1 MSLFDLTGKVAVVT
15 GSSKGIGRA
24 IAERLAEHGAK
35 VVVSSRKA
43 DICETV
49 AAGIRARGGEAEV
62 IPCHIARKE
71 ELKKLVDQTSALWG
85 GIDIMV
91 SNAAVNPYLGPAT
104 GASDEVY
111 ERVMGANVRSNF
123 WLANMVCPQMAE
135 RGGGSFIIVSSIGGF
150 RGSASLGLYGISK
163 AADMQLARNIAVEWG
178 PKNVRAN
185 CIAPGLVRH
194 RFRRARCG
202 RTRCATARRRATTR
216 CSASA
221 NRTRSPG
228 QRSSLHLRQA
238 VLSRAKLLL
247 SMVARWL
254 ASYCRRTTELTRE
267 EAEALDRADQ
277 LAAFRGRFVH
287 PDGVIYLDGNSLG
300 LLPKATP
307 ARVAQVIEQEWG
319 QSLIRSWTDHGWI
332 DLQFRVGDKIAQLI
346 GAAPGTTVVADS
358 TSVNLFKLLAAALDQ
373 RPGRM
378 VILTEEGNFPTD
390 LYIAQGLAAL
400 LQRGH
405 ELRSVPAVH
414 LAQALDSQVAVLM
427 LTHVNYRS
435 GAMHNMASL
444 TRAAHAAGALVVWD
458 LSHSVGVVPL
468 RLAADE
474 ARYGGR
480 LWLQVSERWSGGA
493 GVSLRWAAYADRSAI
508 AADRLAGTCGTVCIR
523 KFYRPATGIA
533 RAVVGTPPI
542 LSLAALEVGIDIG
555 LEAPIHAIRT
565 KSLKLA
571 DLFMALMEQEAGFTA
586 LTPTEPA
593 LRGSQ
598 VSFAHPDG
606 YAIMQSLI
614 GRGVI
619 GDFRAPD
626 VLRFGLA
633 PLYVRFVDVWDA
645 VTELRDVMR
654 GEVWRDDGF
663 QQRRKVT

>member
-1 MSLFDLTGKVAVVT
+1 
-15 GSSKGIGRA
+15 
-24 IAERLAEHGAK
+24 
-35 VVVSSRKA
+35 
-43 DICETV
+43 
-49 AAGIRARGGEAEV
+49 
-62 IPCHIARKE
+62 
-71 ELKKLVDQTSALWG
+71 
-85 GIDIMV
+85 
-91 SNAAVNPYLGPAT
+91 
-104 GASDEVY
+104 
-111 ERVMGANVRSNF
+111 
-123 WLANMVCPQMAE
+123 
-135 RGGGSFIIVSSIGGF
+135 
-150 RGSASLGLYGISK
+150 
-163 AADMQLARNIAVEWG
+163 
-178 PKNVRAN
+178 
-185 CIAPGLVRH
+185 
-194 RFRRARCG
+194 
-202 RTRCATARRRATTR
+202 
-216 CSASA
+216 
-221 NRTRSPG
+221 
-228 QRSSLHLRQA
+228 
-238 VLSRAKLLL
+238 
-247 SMVARWL
+247 MVARWL

-267 EAEALDRADQ
+267 EAEALDRADE

-405 ELRSVPAVH
+405 ELRSVPAAR

-474 ARYGGR
+474 ADMAVGCGYKYLNGGPGAPAFLYVGQHMQTDLR
-480 LWLQVSERWSGGA
+480 LPLTGWLGHAEPFAFESS
-493 GVSLRWAAYADRSAI
+493 
-508 AADRLAGTCGTVCIR
+508 
-523 KFYRPATGIA
+523 YRPATGIA

-571 DLFMALMEQEAGFTA
+571 DLFMALMKQEAGFTA

-598 VSFAHPDG
+598 VSFAHPEG

-633 PLYVRFVDVWDA
+633 PLHVRFVDVWDA
-645 VTELRDVMR
+645 VTVLRDVMR
-654 GEVWRDDGF
+654 GEAWRDPGF

>member
-1 MSLFDLTGKVAVVT
+1 
-15 GSSKGIGRA
+15 
-24 IAERLAEHGAK
+24 
-35 VVVSSRKA
+35 
-43 DICETV
+43 
-49 AAGIRARGGEAEV
+49 
-62 IPCHIARKE
+62 
-71 ELKKLVDQTSALWG
+71 
-85 GIDIMV
+85 
-91 SNAAVNPYLGPAT
+91 
-104 GASDEVY
+104 
-111 ERVMGANVRSNF
+111 
-123 WLANMVCPQMAE
+123 
-135 RGGGSFIIVSSIGGF
+135 
-150 RGSASLGLYGISK
+150 
-163 AADMQLARNIAVEWG
+163 
-178 PKNVRAN
+178 
-185 CIAPGLVRH
+185 
-194 RFRRARCG
+194 
-202 RTRCATARRRATTR
+202 
-216 CSASA
+216 
-221 NRTRSPG
+221 
-228 QRSSLHLRQA
+228 
-238 VLSRAKLLL
+238 
-247 SMVARWL
+247 MVARRL

-267 EAEALDRADQ
+267 EAEALDRADE

-405 ELRSVPAVH
+405 ELRAVPAAR

-435 GAMHNMASL
+435 GAMHNMPSL
-444 TRAAHAAGALVVWD
+444 TRAAHAAGALVLWD

-474 ARYGGR
+474 ADMAVGCGYKYLNGGPGAPAFLYVGQHMQTDLR
-480 LWLQVSERWSGGA
+480 LPLTGWLGHAEPFAFESS
-493 GVSLRWAAYADRSAI
+493 
-508 AADRLAGTCGTVCIR
+508 
-523 KFYRPATGIA
+523 YRPATGIA

-571 DLFMALMEQEAGFTA
+571 DLFMALMKQEAGFTA

-598 VSFAHPDG
+598 VSFAHPEG

-633 PLYVRFVDVWDA
+633 PLHVRFVDVWDA
-645 VTELRDVMR
+645 VTVLRDVMR
-654 GEVWRDDGF
+654 GEAWRDPGF

>member
-1 MSLFDLTGKVAVVT
+1 M
-15 GSSKGIGRA
+15 
-24 IAERLAEHGAK
+24 
-35 VVVSSRKA
+35 
-43 DICETV
+43 
-49 AAGIRARGGEAEV
+49 
-62 IPCHIARKE
+62 
-71 ELKKLVDQTSALWG
+71 
-85 GIDIMV
+85 
-91 SNAAVNPYLGPAT
+91 
-104 GASDEVY
+104 
-111 ERVMGANVRSNF
+111 
-123 WLANMVCPQMAE
+123 
-135 RGGGSFIIVSSIGGF
+135 
-150 RGSASLGLYGISK
+150 
-163 AADMQLARNIAVEWG
+163 
-178 PKNVRAN
+178 
-185 CIAPGLVRH
+185 
-194 RFRRARCG
+194 
-202 RTRCATARRRATTR
+202 
-216 CSASA
+216 
-221 NRTRSPG
+221 
-228 QRSSLHLRQA
+228 
-238 VLSRAKLLL
+238 
-247 SMVARWL
+247 
-254 ASYCRRTTELTRE
+254 
-267 EAEALDRADQ
+267 
-277 LAAFRGRFVH
+277 
-287 PDGVIYLDGNSLG
+287 IYLDGNSLG

-319 QSLIRSWTDHGWI
+319 QSLIRSWTDHAWI

-405 ELRSVPAVH
+405 ELRAVPAAR

-474 ARYGGR
+474 ADMAVGCGYKYLNGGPGAPAFLYVGQHMQTDLR
-480 LWLQVSERWSGGA
+480 LPLTGWLGHAEPFAFESS
-493 GVSLRWAAYADRSAI
+493 
-508 AADRLAGTCGTVCIR
+508 
-523 KFYRPATGIA
+523 YRPATGIA

-571 DLFMALMEQEAGFTA
+571 DLFMALMKQEAGFTA

-598 VSFAHPDG
+598 VSFAHPEG

-633 PLYVRFVDVWDA
+633 PLHVRFVDVWDA
-645 VTELRDVMR
+645 VTVLRDVMR
-654 GEVWRDDGF
+654 GEAWRDPGF

>member
-1 MSLFDLTGKVAVVT
+1 
-15 GSSKGIGRA
+15 
-24 IAERLAEHGAK
+24 
-35 VVVSSRKA
+35 
-43 DICETV
+43 
-49 AAGIRARGGEAEV
+49 
-62 IPCHIARKE
+62 
-71 ELKKLVDQTSALWG
+71 
-85 GIDIMV
+85 
-91 SNAAVNPYLGPAT
+91 
-104 GASDEVY
+104 
-111 ERVMGANVRSNF
+111 
-123 WLANMVCPQMAE
+123 
-135 RGGGSFIIVSSIGGF
+135 
-150 RGSASLGLYGISK
+150 
-163 AADMQLARNIAVEWG
+163 
-178 PKNVRAN
+178 
-185 CIAPGLVRH
+185 
-194 RFRRARCG
+194 
-202 RTRCATARRRATTR
+202 
-216 CSASA
+216 
-221 NRTRSPG
+221 
-228 QRSSLHLRQA
+228 
-238 VLSRAKLLL
+238 
-247 SMVARWL
+247 MVARWL

-267 EAEALDRADQ
+267 EAEALDRADE

-319 QSLIRSWTDHGWI
+319 QSLIRSWTDHAWI

-405 ELRSVPAVH
+405 ELRAVPAAR

-474 ARYGGR
+474 ADMAVGCGYKYLNGGPGAPAFLYVGQHMQTDLR
-480 LWLQVSERWSGGA
+480 LPLTGWLGHAEPFAFESS
-493 GVSLRWAAYADRSAI
+493 
-508 AADRLAGTCGTVCIR
+508 
-523 KFYRPATGIA
+523 YRPATGIA

-571 DLFMALMEQEAGFTA
+571 DLFMALMKQEAGFTA

-598 VSFAHPDG
+598 VSFAHPEG

-633 PLYVRFVDVWDA
+633 PLHVRFVDVWDA
-645 VTELRDVMR
+645 VTVLRDVMR
-654 GEVWRDDGF
+654 GEAWRDPGF